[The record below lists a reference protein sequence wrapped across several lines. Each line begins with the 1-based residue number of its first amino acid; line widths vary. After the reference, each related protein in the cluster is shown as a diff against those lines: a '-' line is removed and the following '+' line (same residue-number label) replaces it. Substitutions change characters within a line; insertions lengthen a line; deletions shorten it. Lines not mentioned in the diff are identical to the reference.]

1 VLIIPLKKRGGG
13 KKMERKEKL
22 FLNRDVTVR
31 KVDGTYVRGI
41 CTAESELGLALLVQG
56 SVRKKVFIP
65 FSQINEIV
73 TGE

>member
-1 VLIIPLKKRGGG
+1 VETKQ
-13 KKMERKEKL
+13 
-22 FLNRDVTVR
+22 FLNKDVTVR
-31 KVDGTYVRGI
+31 KIDNTYVRGI
-41 CTAESELGLALLVQG
+41 CVSESELGVTLLVQG